1 MQSSRL
7 GQPPSTG
14 PTRAHH
20 CSLPSP
26 AAGTLPLRVWPRC
39 LAHRRPRG
47 ASAPGEEGAPQCF
60 LPSFNKGVART
71 LISIFTFVYVV
82 LYSHWKATAT

>member
-1 MQSSRL
+1 MSRAA
-7 GQPPSTG
+7 SIDRSHTG
-14 PTRAHH
+14 PPLLTA
-20 CSLPSP
+20 LPCCGDP
-26 AAGTLPLRVWPRC
+26 ASEGVAPVSGPSQT
-39 LAHRRPRG
+39 RPRG